1 MPKIILVGGFLKS
14 QTHALNNLAYMDRQS
29 SLFDENGQEI
39 TVREAQQAVRD
50 TESIIWRH
58 YVSFRR
64 EDVERLSVDREY
76 MKALVTLKKA
86 ALAKTYHIAPE
97 NLRAFCSWHNKDHH
111 PHMHMI
117 FFSTKRREGY
127 LIPTKGKTAKEAMN
141 AATERMKAAYA
152 REVFRE
158 ELTPVYEQKTQVR
171 DQLSE
176 NVEEQLRTITKER
189 YKVDPA
195 LTKDLRALGKE
206 IRALEGRKYYMY
218 LPPELKEKVDGML
231 RRLVDNDPNA
241 GKLFEEYRTTQQE
254 IVKTYAENP
263 ISVAKKMKEWE
274 NDFFHPA
281 QGGDS
286 KRHNMIISS
295 AISFDREQEYREK
308 CQAAITRSL
317 IYNLC
322 RSINQDN
329 ERGKKVLAHTSK
341 TTKKYSRNGSPRA
354 KQRAW
359 SRSGQNEEMDI
370 MNDGLN
376 NTEQMYSPCIVCY
389 RVNGVTIL
397 RSEETGEL
405 RGIEEPLETV
415 CPYSVE
421 EYALTKSL
429 DAVLCPSR
437 FRGQ

>member
-158 ELTPVYEQKTQVR
+158 ELTPVY
-171 DQLSE
+171 
-176 NVEEQLRTITKER
+176 
-189 YKVDPA
+189 
-195 LTKDLRALGKE
+195 
-206 IRALEGRKYYMY
+206 
-218 LPPELKEKVDGML
+218 
-231 RRLVDNDPNA
+231 
-241 GKLFEEYRTTQQE
+241 
-254 IVKTYAENP
+254 
-263 ISVAKKMKEWE
+263 
-274 NDFFHPA
+274 
-281 QGGDS
+281 
-286 KRHNMIISS
+286 
-295 AISFDREQEYREK
+295 
-308 CQAAITRSL
+308 
-317 IYNLC
+317 
-322 RSINQDN
+322 
-329 ERGKKVLAHTSK
+329 
-341 TTKKYSRNGSPRA
+341 TKKITSS
-354 KQRAW
+354 
-359 SRSGQNEEMDI
+359 
-370 MNDGLN
+370 
-376 NTEQMYSPCIVCY
+376 
-389 RVNGVTIL
+389 
-397 RSEETGEL
+397 GEL
-405 RGIEEPLETV
+405 
-415 CPYSVE
+415 
-421 EYALTKSL
+421 
-429 DAVLCPSR
+429 
-437 FRGQ
+437 